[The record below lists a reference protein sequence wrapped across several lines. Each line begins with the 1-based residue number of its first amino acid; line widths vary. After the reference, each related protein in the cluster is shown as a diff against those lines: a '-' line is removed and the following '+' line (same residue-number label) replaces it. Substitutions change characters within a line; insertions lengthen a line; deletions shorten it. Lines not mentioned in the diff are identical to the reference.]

1 MSTQR
6 IGLVGSGSWAERTH
20 APALAAHPDVTFTGV
35 WGRRPEAARALAAA
49 HGVAAHSGE
58 DGFAALLET
67 SDALAFALPPD
78 VQAPLAS
85 RAAEAG
91 RHLLLD
97 KPVATDVA
105 SARALADAATT
116 ANVAS
121 VVFTTMR
128 FAPASADWL
137 ARLAARDGWITGRA
151 EWFGG
156 LYGRDADP
164 SPDSPW
170 RRAKGGLWDVG
181 PHALSVLL
189 AVLGDIETVTA
200 VRGAPDL
207 THLILRHTSGT
218 TSSAALTLSAPKA
231 ASGVSVTFRGTQG
244 VAHLPEARDSSVTS
258 FTAAIDAL
266 LSAAETKTPHP
277 CDVRFGARLT
287 ELLAEAERQLEAAG
301 E

>member
-1 MSTQR
+1 MSIPR

-20 APALAAHPDVTFTGV
+20 APALAAHPGVAFTGV
-35 WGRRPEAARALAAA
+35 WGRRPEAAAALAAA
-49 HGVAAHSGE
+49 HGVPAHSGE
-58 DGFAALLET
+58 DGFAELLAT

-78 VQAPLAS
+78 VQAPLAT

-97 KPVATDVA
+97 KPIATEVAT
-105 SARALADAATT
+105 ARALADAATT
-116 ANVAS
+116 AGVAS

-128 FAPASADWL
+128 FAPSSAAWL
-137 ARLAARDGWITGRA
+137 AGLAGRDGWITGRA

-156 LYGRDADP
+156 LYGSDADP

-189 AVLGDIETVTA
+189 AVLGDIEAVTA

-207 THLILRHTSGT
+207 THLVLRHASGA

-231 ASGVSVTFRGTQG
+231 AAGVSVTFRGTEG
-244 VAHLPEARDSSVTS
+244 VESLPEGRDTSVTS

-266 LSAAETKTPHP
+266 LTAIDTKTPHP

-287 ELLAEAERQLEAAG
+287 ELLAQAEGQLKAAG